1 MPTSCQRCGAT
12 LISGASTCSSCGAP
26 VTSTMQQNNVIAALC
41 YVGFAITG
49 IIFLL
54 VEPYNRDEYVRY
66 HARQSIAFTVAWVA
80 FTIVMGVFTAVLPG
94 PLSHLFLFLTRI
106 GDIALAVLWVFL
118 IYQAYVGN
126 RFRVPYLT
134 DWAEAVPF

>member
-1 MPTSCQRCGAT
+1 MASTCQRCGAA
-12 LISGASTCSSCGAP
+12 LNLGASSCASCGAP
-26 VTSTMQQNNVIAALC
+26 VTSSTQPNNVIAALC

-54 VEPYNRDEYVRY
+54 VEPYNRDETVRF
-66 HARQSIAFTVAWVA
+66 HARQSIALTVAWVA
-80 FTIVMGVFTAVLPG
+80 FSIVMGVLIAVLPG
-94 PLSHLFLFLTRI
+94 PLSRLFAFLNRL
-106 GDIALAVLWVFL
+106 GDLALAVLWVFL

-126 RFRVPYLT
+126 RFRVPYLA

>member
-1 MPTSCQRCGAT
+1 
-12 LISGASTCSSCGAP
+12 
-26 VTSTMQQNNVIAALC
+26 MQQNNVIAALC

-54 VEPYNRDEYVRY
+54 VEPYSRDEYVRY

-80 FTIVMGVFTAVLPG
+80 FSIVMGVFTAVLPG
-94 PLSHLFLFLTRI
+94 PLSHLFLFLTRL
-106 GDIALAVLWVFL
+106 GDIGLAVLWVFL